1 MIKEFIFFRCWS
13 TVGRKGGKQDIG
25 VGNGCEYAGT
35 IIHEIGHAVGFW
47 HDQRD
52 VPEPAYSQLGPHA
65 YSWATKETKRD
76 LGEAKATENDASK
89 ASPMSQLRQ

>member
-47 HDQRD
+47 HEQSRSDRD
-52 VPEPAYSQLGPHA
+52 KYVRVVWKNIERRYHEQFGKLHVL
-65 YSWATKETKRD
+65 K
-76 LGEAKATENDASK
+76 L
-89 ASPMSQLRQ
+89 